1 VCKKRWVCLFLSV
14 VAVASGAI
22 RGIGAQTVNVVE
34 TTGTQSALLAQEPS
48 VSFGAEPAG
57 AYTITINPTTQYQQM
72 DGFGAAMT
80 GSSAYL
86 IYNYLTP
93 AQQTALMRSLFSST
107 QGIGL
112 TMLRQPMGATDFS
125 AQGDFSYDDMPAGET
140 DVPLANFSIAKD
152 LTYTIPVLKQA
163 FAINPNIKVEM
174 LPWSPPAWMKL
185 SGTMNGGD
193 FNDTYMPSL
202 AQYFVKT
209 IQAYQAQGIPVY
221 AIAAQNEPLNSSTS
235 YPTESFSASEE
246 STFIVNDLGPALANA
261 GLTPRIFGYEHNW
274 DDTSYPETILAN
286 AGSLV
291 AGISWHCYA
300 GNVSAQSEVEAAY
313 PNFGAWFTECSGE
326 TTGTFN
332 GDLGWGM
339 ENLIIGATRN
349 YAKSV
354 SEWNIALDQ
363 NSGPTNG
370 GCTDCYGFVTIN
382 TSVTPATVI
391 PTTSYYLYGQANGVV
406 PGAYRVQSNS
416 AAIGAGGVEDVAFQ
430 NPNGSMVL
438 IVYNDGSAATTFD
451 VNWAPNNANF
461 TYTLPAQ
468 SAATFSWNPAASAGT
483 SAPTN
488 LTATAVS
495 SSQIN
500 LAWTA
505 SSTPGAT
512 YSIYSSTTSGFTP
525 SSSNLL
531 TSGLS
536 GTTYS
541 NTGLSSG
548 TTYYYLV
555 EAVSSSATSAP
566 SNQASATTATTSP
579 NFSLSATA
587 ITIATQGAAGTST
600 VTVTP
605 AGGFNGS
612 VALTCALTSSP
623 AGASDLPTCSVTTP
637 VSISGAS
644 SAEATLTVNTT
655 AQTAKSFKFERPDH
669 PHFQG
674 LQVGRVVVAALLL
687 FGIPL
692 RSRRWNRT
700 IVLLLLLSIGSMMMG
715 CNSGGSSTTTTPS
728 GGTTT
733 GTYVVTVTGASGSLT
748 ASTTVSLTVN

>member
-1 VCKKRWVCLFLSV
+1 MCKKRFVVVLLSV
-14 VAVASGAI
+14 FAVVVGVVRSL
-22 RGIGAQTVNVVE
+22 RAQTVNVVE

-48 VSFGAEPAG
+48 VSFGAATG
-57 AYTITINPTTQYQQM
+57 GTYTITINPATQYQQM

-80 GSSAYL
+80 DSSAYN
-86 IYNYLTP
+86 IYHYLTP
-93 AQQTALMRSLFSST
+93 TQQTALMQSLFSST

-112 TMLRQPMGATDFS
+112 TMLRQPMGASDFS
-125 AQGDFSYDDMPAGET
+125 AQGNFSYDDMPAGET

-152 LTYTIPVLKQA
+152 LSYTIPVLKQA
-163 FAINPNIKVEM
+163 FAINPKIKVEM

-185 SGTMNGGD
+185 SGTMNGGN

-246 STFIVNDLGPALANA
+246 STFIVNDLGPALASA
-261 GLTPRIFGYEHNW
+261 GLTPKIFGYEHNW
-274 DDTSYPETILAN
+274 NDTSYPETILAN
-286 AGSLV
+286 AGSFV
-291 AGISWHCYA
+291 AGTSWHCYD
-300 GNVSAQSEVEAAY
+300 GQVSAQSEVEAAY
-313 PNFGAWFTECSGE
+313 PSYGAWFTECSGE

-382 TSVTPATVI
+382 TSVTPATVT
-391 PTTSYYLYGQANGVV
+391 PTTSYYLYGQANGVI
-406 PGAYRVQSNS
+406 PGAYRVESNS
-416 AAIGAGGVEDVAFQ
+416 AAIGAGGIEDVAFQ
-430 NPNGSMVL
+430 NPDGSMVL
-438 IVYNDGSAATTFD
+438 IVYNDGSAASTFD
-451 VNWAPNNANF
+451 VNWAPNNTNF
-461 TYTLPAQ
+461 TYTLSGQ
-468 SAATFSWNPAASAGT
+468 SAATFYWNPAASAGT

-495 SSQIN
+495 SSEIN

-512 YSIYSSTTSGFTP
+512 YSIYRSTTSGFTP

-536 GTTYS
+536 GTSYS
-541 NTGLSSG
+541 NTGLTAG

-555 EAVSSSATSAP
+555 EAVSSSATSGP
-566 SNQASATTATTSP
+566 SNQASATTATASP
-579 NFSLSATA
+579 NFSLSGTA
-587 ITIATQGAAGTST
+587 ITIATQGTSGTGTIT
-600 VTVTP
+600 VTAT
-605 AGGFNGS
+605 GGFSGS
-612 VALTCALTSSP
+612 VTLSCAVTSSP
-623 AGASDLPTCSVTTP
+623 AGASDVPTCSVTTP
-637 VSISGAS
+637 VSVSGS
-644 SAEATLTVNTT
+644 SPGEATLTVNTT
-655 AQTAKSFKFERPDH
+655 AQTAKSLKFERPDH
-669 PHFQG
+669 RKFDG
-674 LQVGRVVVAALLL
+674 LPEGGVVVAALLL
-687 FGIPL
+687 FGMPIGW
-692 RSRRWNRT
+692 RRWNRRV
-700 IVLLLLLSIGSMMMG
+700 VLLLLLSIGSMMVG
-715 CNSGGSSTTTTPS
+715 CNSGSSPAMTTPS

-733 GTYVVTVTGASGSLT
+733 GAYVLTVTGASGSLT